1 MWWGGKRRNLPR
13 NSEKVLAGILE
24 NRKENRDLRKSI
36 ATNAD
41 TLFTRLTYF
50 LSENSKHL

>member
-1 MWWGGKRRNLPR
+1 MWWGGKRRNPPR

-41 TLFTRLTYF
+41 TLFTLV
-50 LSENSKHL
+50 